1 MLIFFLIWTL
11 CSFLAS
17 GNTLPHLC
25 EYWKIGKSTGYT
37 VIEETCEVIWE
48 TVKSTHLALPNEEQ
62 WKSIANKFAERWNFP
77 HCLGALDGKH
87 IRMQCPP
94 RSGSTFFNYKQYY
107 SIVLIF
113 ATQII
118 YMGRCRKLWCRKL
131 WYIESLSLY
140 FFFSQNSQI
149 YQKI

>member
-1 MLIFFLIWTL
+1 
-11 CSFLAS
+11 LAS

-37 VIEETCEVIWE
+37 IIEETCEVIWE
-48 TVKSTHLALPNEEQ
+48 TLKSTHLALPNEEQ

-107 SIVLIF
+107 SMVLMAICDANYCF
-113 ATQII
+113 TWVDVGSYGILNHLHYA
-118 YMGRCRKLWCRKL
+118 
-131 WYIESLSLY
+131 Y
-140 FFFSQNSQI
+140 FFLKKVKFI
-149 YQKI
+149 KKYKFFIIILF